1 MAYQMNHGFGPTG
14 YYSKTLQQ
22 QLADEEDDDDDPT
35 ILGSKASLN
44 KGPPVPIWGNAGTMN
59 INPLIVGNIQGSPYF
74 KVQLMDCRTYQEV
87 VDQIYYKVEHLEPW
101 ERGTRKTSNQTG
113 MCGGVRGVG
122 AGGVVSSAYCLMY
135 KLSTMKIT
143 KKQLQGILNHCDS
156 PYIRGVGFM
165 FIRYAVDPKDIW
177 SWYKDYM
184 YDEEEIDVRAGGGKP
199 ITMGELCRHFLERLE
214 WFDTRFP
221 RIPVT
226 VQREV
231 NGYIAEMFPTG
242 SSKPTVIMDRIAS
255 TSEEGSKA
263 PPKARREEDAMESRS
278 SRQRSRS
285 RSPRSD
291 RRRSRSRSR
300 DRSHKRSRSR
310 SKKEHKHKH
319 KKDKKKKEKK
329 EKKHKKRSSRSRS
342 RSREGRGGSYEE
354 ELKKYSEHRSKQK
367 KEKHKKRSRSRS
379 RERDRA

>member
-1 MAYQMNHGFGPTG
+1 VLSPLKLNDAR
-14 YYSKTLQQ
+14 
-22 QLADEEDDDDDPT
+22 
-35 ILGSKASLN
+35 IL
-44 KGPPVPIWGNAGTMN
+44 PVQVAPAAEGEA
-59 INPLIVGNIQGSPYF
+59 
-74 KVQLMDCRTYQEV
+74 R
-87 VDQIYYKVEHLEPW
+87 
-101 ERGTRKTSNQTG
+101 R
-113 MCGGVRGVG
+113 
-122 AGGVVSSAYCLMY
+122 
-135 KLSTMKIT
+135 LS
-143 KKQLQGILNHCDS
+143 
-156 PYIRGVGFM
+156 R
-165 FIRYAVDPKDIW
+165 
-177 SWYKDYM
+177 
-184 YDEEEIDVRAGGGKP
+184 EIDVRAGGGKP

-329 EKKHKKRSSRSRS
+329 HKKRSSRSRS